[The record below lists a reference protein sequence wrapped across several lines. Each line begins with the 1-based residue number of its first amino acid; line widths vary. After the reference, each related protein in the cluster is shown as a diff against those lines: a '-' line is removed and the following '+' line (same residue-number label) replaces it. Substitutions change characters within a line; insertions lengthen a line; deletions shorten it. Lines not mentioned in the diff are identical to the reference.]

1 MDFHFLKTG
10 KSKSDGVLLT
20 HGYLFKFTKNNVN
33 RNGTIHY
40 CWDLPVWKVCLEILQ
55 PSTEG
60 SALPSDPL
68 PDAVPAPSPLPS
80 TLEESAEFSSYC
92 GPNKFAKVCSSG
104 PGGAAMNCCDEYLLS
119 EDADF

>member
-1 MDFHFLKTG
+1 MNFHFLNTG
-10 KSKSDGVLLT
+10 KSKSDGVLVT
-20 HGYLFKFTKNNVN
+20 HGYVFKFTKNNVN

-40 CWDLPVWKVCLEILQ
+40 CRDLPVWKVCREILQ

-80 TLEESAEFSSYC
+80 TLEASAEFSSYC
-92 GPNKFAKVCSSG
+92 GMWAKQVCQGVLVRSRRGS
-104 PGGAAMNCCDEYLLS
+104 NELLR
-119 EDADF
+119 